1 MHQENLIHRY
11 LEESP
16 ATAMIKFCMLNL
28 KLPQN
33 LWVKFFFFFLSLPFW
48 NDFGEPLTIYVKM
61 QELHCIV
68 NCFSADSSATAN
80 QDFLVYILQHFKPFS
95 SKEMLFAQKLLN
107 YSTWWVA
114 DKLVCFFFFP
124 KMETL
129 FLILL
134 SGLLFYLP
142 SHKVSGVY

>member
-1 MHQENLIHRY
+1 
-11 LEESP
+11 
-16 ATAMIKFCMLNL
+16 
-28 KLPQN
+28 
-33 LWVKFFFFFLSLPFW
+33 
-48 NDFGEPLTIYVKM
+48 M

-114 DKLVCFFFFP
+114 DKLVFFFFFP